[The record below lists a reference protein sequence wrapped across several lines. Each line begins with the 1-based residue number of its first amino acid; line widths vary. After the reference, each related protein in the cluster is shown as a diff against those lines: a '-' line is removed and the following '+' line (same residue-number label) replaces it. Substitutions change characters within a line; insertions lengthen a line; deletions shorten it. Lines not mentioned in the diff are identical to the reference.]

1 VLDPWCI
8 ISQPKTLVNFYFRPD
23 HDSLSERIHSN
34 KLEIAVQLR
43 LEYCVMRRS
52 RWTPSIVPNGSD
64 QNVNLVRDCNA
75 RGDCV
80 WREADVGSTD
90 LDTVITDL
98 ISGQYPDPLRVVA
111 FNTFEHWALDVSED
125 VAREVRRR
133 ADLSYAD
140 LIPGVEEFV
149 TRCAGPE
156 RQLTLRLA

>member
-1 VLDPWCI
+1 
-8 ISQPKTLVNFYFRPD
+8 
-23 HDSLSERIHSN
+23 
-34 KLEIAVQLR
+34 
-43 LEYCVMRRS
+43 MRRS
-52 RWTPSIVPNGSD
+52 RWTPSTVPNGSD
-64 QNVNLVRDCNA
+64 QNVYLVRDCNA

-80 WREADVGSTD
+80 WRREADVGSTD

-111 FNTFEHWALDVSED
+111 FNTFEHWAQDVSEE

-149 TRCAGPE
+149 TRYAGPE